1 MFDWLFNYPKAD
13 FDAGALTF
21 ASGFSSWLLL
31 ALVLLVAIVLGFSM
45 WRRRTQ
51 LAPAKL
57 WTLWLLQTAVATLL
71 LTLIWQPTL
80 RVETISAGDNS
91 VATLLDSS
99 ASMQVESSGT
109 SRYQQA
115 LDTLSEKL
123 LPDLQQHFTVNTAT
137 FGIELNWKDDLTEAS
152 SPSEQRSN
160 IAGALI
166 DVLDQARVNPLSAV
180 VIATDGSDN
189 SNSLDEN
196 FWDALASYNVPVHTI
211 GVGKTQLRSHRCRYA
226 FRGYSGFG
234 ADCTGNGKA
243 R

>member
-13 FDAGALTF
+13 FDTGALTF

-31 ALVLLVAIVLGFSM
+31 ALVLLAAIVLGFSM
-45 WRRRTQ
+45 WRRRAQ

-57 WTLWLLQTAVATLL
+57 STLWLLQTAVASLL
-71 LTLIWQPTL
+71 LALIWQPTL

-115 LDTLSEKL
+115 LTTLSEKL

-137 FGIELNWKDDLTEAS
+137 FGSELNWKNDLIKPGSTRLVLWS
-152 SPSEQRSN
+152 SPQTEVTTPTLWMKTSGTHWQATTCQY
-160 IAGALI
+160 IPL
-166 DVLDQARVNPLSAV
+166 VLEKLSCP
-180 VIATDGSDN
+180 T
-189 SNSLDEN
+189 
-196 FWDALASYNVPVHTI
+196 
-211 GVGKTQLRSHRCRYA
+211 TQ
-226 FRGYSGFG
+226 
-234 ADCTGNGKA
+234 K
-243 R
+243 